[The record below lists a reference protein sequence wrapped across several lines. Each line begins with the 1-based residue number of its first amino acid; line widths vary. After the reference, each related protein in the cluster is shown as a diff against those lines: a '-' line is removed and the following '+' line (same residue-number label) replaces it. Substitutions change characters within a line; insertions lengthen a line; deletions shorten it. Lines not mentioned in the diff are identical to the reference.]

1 MKQKLKLSVC
11 AFALILLCQV
21 GYSQSEKRT
30 VKSFDVRMDLST
42 ISLDS
47 ANIKDTL
54 KTRFGI
60 NDDYDGFKKIK
71 ILEMKYMIFN
81 IF

>member
-11 AFALILLCQV
+11 AFALTLLCQV

-30 VKSFDVRMDLST
+30 VKSFDLQMNQST

-54 KTRFGI
+54 KMRLGI
-60 NDDYDGFKKIK
+60 NDDYDGLKKIK
-71 ILEMKYMIFN
+71 ILEIHNF
-81 IF
+81 